1 MKADYKNWVPKS
13 MVNGLI
19 AGTVAALILFILFG
33 ATDMILEG
41 TPRLICA
48 VLFGVGTLAL
58 LFFAV
63 WMAALHRTFD
73 YNGKRKLAKTI
84 IEGTADYLKIP
95 DGGVGLDVGCG
106 SGALTIAC
114 AKRNPGATVVG
125 CDIWSGAYK
134 AVFTQKRCE
143 ENAAAEGVTNVRF
156 EEGNAIELPFPDE
169 TFDAVTAAFGI
180 RNFQDLDRGL
190 SEMCR
195 VLKKG
200 GHLSIVEL
208 TQPVGFPMRQLFKVY
223 SHTVLPI
230 YGRLISKD
238 RSAYE
243 YLTATIE
250 AFPQGERMVEILH
263 RAGFT
268 EASFRRLTFG
278 ICTLYTATK

>member
-1 MKADYKNWVPKS
+1 
-13 MVNGLI
+13 
-19 AGTVAALILFILFG
+19 
-33 ATDMILEG
+33 
-41 TPRLICA
+41 
-48 VLFGVGTLAL
+48 
-58 LFFAV
+58 
-63 WMAALHRTFD
+63 
-73 YNGKRKLAKTI
+73 
-84 IEGTADYLKIP
+84 
-95 DGGVGLDVGCG
+95 
-106 SGALTIAC
+106 
-114 AKRNPGATVVG
+114 
-125 CDIWSGAYK
+125 
-134 AVFTQKRCE
+134 
-143 ENAAAEGVTNVRF
+143 
-156 EEGNAIELPFPDE
+156 
-169 TFDAVTAAFGI
+169 
-180 RNFQDLDRGL
+180 
-190 SEMCR
+190 MCR